1 MQQNRERA
9 LALLGK
15 MTVEEKV
22 AQLVSAWLEIHEDG
36 TLGVREYGKKKPH
49 SGDVCK
55 DVLGK
60 GIGQLTRPYG
70 TLAND
75 PVKQARMINKVQRYL
90 VEETRLGIPAML
102 HEECLTGSMIKG
114 ATIFPSALNYGST
127 WDPSLIKEVGKAIGD
142 ELRSAGVHQG
152 LAPVLDVARDARWGR
167 LEETFGEDPYLCGS
181 MGIAY
186 VKGLQG
192 SKRSPLATLKHFV
205 GHSFS
210 EGARNHAPVHI
221 GMRELYNTFALP
233 FEMVVKNA
241 QPGSLMP
248 AYHDIDGVPCTGDR
262 HLLTDLLKNKWG
274 FDGLVVAD
282 YEAVVQLVD
291 DHRTVNDMAEAA
303 AAAFNAGMDI
313 ELPGFTVFKEGLIEA
328 LYRGLIDTADLNM
341 AVLRVL
347 EEKFRQGIFDHPYI
361 DEGQVCLGSEKNHE
375 LAVTVA
381 ENSIVLLKNEGVLP
395 FCGVSSVALI
405 GPLADHPYAMYSGYA
420 PPVHLQGTHGP
431 EETVPKLAK
440 TIRCAL
446 QEVLGEEKVIFEPG
460 CMLYEDKVERAIFF
474 PGDVD
479 FEHDNTEHTLSE
491 DTSRIDAAVAAALN
505 CDATVL
511 VVGDLAGL
519 FGQGTVG
526 EGSDASDLTLP
537 GVQQHL
543 LGRILETKK
552 PVIVVLVSGRPYCLD
567 SALAQAKAILCTWL
581 PGEGGGEAIAQTLV
595 GGNNPSGRL
604 PLSFVTNAG
613 AMPYSYNHSKKAT
626 GMPKQKDF
634 GAVYPFGYGLSYSQ
648 FTWSDFSVE
657 QRMIQSEG
665 EFTVSLTVSNDS
677 DREGQE
683 VVQLY
688 VRDKVASI
696 VRPEKELKAFAKVLL
711 KPQEKKRVC
720 FTVPAQMLSFI
731 GLDMSRILEPGTF
744 DLMLG
749 KSSSEILYSTEVTIL
764 GEPRE
769 LSRNWRSLSSVSIDS
784 L

>member
-9 LALLGK
+9 LELLGK

-36 TLGVREYGKKKPH
+36 KLNVREYGKKKPY

-60 GIGQLTRPYG
+60 GIGQLTRPFG

-75 PVKQARMINKVQRYL
+75 PAKQAKMINRVQRYL

-114 ATIFPSALNYGST
+114 ATIFPSALNYGSA

-142 ELRSAGVHQG
+142 ELRSVGVHQG

-167 LEETFGEDPYLCGS
+167 LEETFGEDPYLCGV

-241 QPGSLMP
+241 HPGGLMP
-248 AYHDIDGVPCTGDR
+248 AYHDIDGVPCTGNR
-262 HLLTDLLKNKWG
+262 SLVTDLLKKQWG

-282 YEAVVQLVD
+282 YEAVVQLLH
-291 DHRTVNDMAEAA
+291 DHRTANDMAEAA
-303 AAAFNAGMDI
+303 ASAFNAGMDI

-328 LYRGLIDTADLNM
+328 LYRGLINTTDLNM
-341 AVLRVL
+341 AVLKVL
-347 EEKFRQGIFDHPYI
+347 EEKFRQGIFEHPYI
-361 DEGQVCLGSEKNHE
+361 DEGQVCLGSQKNHE
-375 LAVTVA
+375 LAVKVA

-395 FCGVSSVALI
+395 LSGVSSVALV
-405 GPLADHPYAMYSGYA
+405 GALADHPYAMYSGYA

-431 EETVPKLAK
+431 HETVPKLAK
-440 TIRCAL
+440 TIRSAL
-446 QEVLGEEKVIFEPG
+446 QDVLGEEKVLFEPG

-479 FEHDNTEHTLSE
+479 FEHEDAEHTLST
-491 DTSRIDAAVAAALN
+491 DTSRIDAAVAVAQT
-505 CDATVL
+505 CDVTVL

-526 EGSDASDLTLP
+526 EGSDASVLTLP
-537 GVQQHL
+537 GVQQCL
-543 LGRILETKK
+543 LERILATKK
-552 PVIVVLVSGRPYCLD
+552 PVIVVLVSGRPYYLGP
-567 SALAQAKAILCTWL
+567 ALTEAQAILCTWL
-581 PGEGGGEAIAQTLV
+581 AGEGGGEAIANTLA
-595 GGNNPSGRL
+595 GLNNPSGRL
-604 PLSFVTNAG
+604 SLSYVTHAG
-613 AMPYSYNHSKKAT
+613 AMPYAYNHSKKAT

-634 GAVYPFGYGLSYSQ
+634 GAVYPFGYGLSYSR
-648 FTWSDFSVE
+648 FVWSDFSVE
-657 QRMIQSEG
+657 QQMIKSEG
-665 EFTVSLTVSNDS
+665 DFTVSLTVFNDS

-696 VRPEKELKAFAKVLL
+696 VRPEKELKAFAKLSL

-720 FTVPAQMLSFI
+720 FTVPTDILSFI
-731 GLDMSRILEPGTF
+731 GLDMSRVLEPGSF
-744 DLMLG
+744 ELMLG
-749 KSSSEILYSTEVTIL
+749 KSSCDILFSTEVTIL

-769 LSRNWRSLSSVSIDS
+769 LSKNWRSLSSVSIVS